1 MDDPAR
7 PHRRLP
13 PAGGVPAASGRAR
26 VPLDL
31 ALAVFATALLLVEAA
46 AEQPG
51 SRVPFVLA
59 VVIGGV
65 LAVRRLFP
73 LSAFLLGSAA
83 LLTMAASYYDAG
95 LYPYPN
101 VVSLHAVG
109 AYAATRAR
117 ALVGL
122 VLGLLGVA
130 TYWVLVP
137 PPDTPLLP
145 FVLIV
150 GWGLAWAAGRSEHQR
165 RRLLAEHAGLEAE
178 AERRRQDSAV
188 LQERARITRDV
199 HDIVGHALNVMILQA
214 GAGRRMLARDA
225 AVTAEALA
233 TVEAV
238 GREALTELDRT
249 LGVLDPTS
257 PGTSPGIDALAEL
270 AARVTGAGVPVRLTV
285 VGEPRELP
293 AGVDRAA
300 YRVVQEALT
309 NVAKHA
315 PGAPTD
321 VEVRYDADTLAL
333 TVTDRPATPAR
344 AGPPGRGIE
353 GIRAR
358 VDALGGTSDVGP
370 DARGG
375 WRVACTVPAP

>member
-1 MDDPAR
+1 MDDTA

-13 PAGGVPAASGRAR
+13 AGGLPAASERGR
-26 VPLDL
+26 VTLDV
-31 ALAVFATALLLVEAA
+31 ALAVFATALLLVEAV

-51 SRVPFVLA
+51 TPVPFVLVA
-59 VVIGGV
+59 VIGGV
-65 LAVRRLFP
+65 LAVRRRFP

-83 LLTMAASYYDAG
+83 LLTMAAFYYDAG

-109 AYAATRAR
+109 AYSATRAR
-117 ALVGL
+117 AVVGL
-122 VLGLLGVA
+122 VVGLLGVA
-130 TYWVLVP
+130 TYWLLVP
-137 PPDTPLLP
+137 SSDTPLLP
-145 FVLIV
+145 AVLIV
-150 GWGLAWAAGRSEHQR
+150 GWGLAWEAGRSDRQR
-165 RRLLAEHAGLEAE
+165 RLLLAEHADLEAE

-214 GAGRRMLARDA
+214 GAGRRMLGRDTA
-225 AVTAEALA
+225 LTAEALA

-257 PGTSPGIDALAEL
+257 PGTSPGIDALGEL
-270 AARVTGAGVPVRLTV
+270 TARVTGAGVPVRLTV
-285 VGEPRELP
+285 VGQPRALP

-321 VEVRYDADTLAL
+321 VEVRYDADVLAL
-333 TVTDRPATPAR
+333 TVTDHPATPPAAR
-344 AGPPGRGIE
+344 PPGRGIE

-375 WRVACTVPAP
+375 WRVTCTVPAP